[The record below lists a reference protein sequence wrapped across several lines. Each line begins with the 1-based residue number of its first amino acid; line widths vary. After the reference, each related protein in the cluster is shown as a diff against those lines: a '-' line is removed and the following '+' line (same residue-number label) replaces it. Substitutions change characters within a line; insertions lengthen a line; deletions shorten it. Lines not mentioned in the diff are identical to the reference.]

1 MAKLILMCGIPGSGK
16 STLAKKLFGERDIY
30 VSRDEIR
37 FSMISDEDEYF
48 SKETEVFNEF
58 VRQIQAG
65 IDNKEKRYVIADAT
79 HLNTSSR
86 MKLINRLT
94 FDFEPDISMIFV
106 NTPLEIALE
115 RNKQRS
121 GRAVVPDK
129 VIKNMY
135 HSFAAPSKIEPIK
148 EMFIAD
154 ENGFINKKY
163 ERKGG
168 E

>member
-1 MAKLILMCGIPGSGK
+1 MAKLILMSGIPGSGK

-37 FSMISDEDEYF
+37 FSIVSENEGYF
-48 SKETEVFNEF
+48 SKEKEVFNEF
-58 VRQIQAG
+58 VKQVQAG
-65 IDNKEKRYVIADAT
+65 LDDKDKRYVIADAT
-79 HLNTSSR
+79 HLNPASR
-86 MKLINRLT
+86 MKLLNRLN
-94 FDFEPDISMIFV
+94 FEFKPSAIMLFV

-115 RNKQRS
+115 RNRQRS
-121 GRAVVPDK
+121 GRALVPDN
-129 VIKNMY
+129 VIETMY
-135 HSFAAPSKIEPIK
+135 NSFAAPSPMEPIK
-148 EMFIAD
+148 EMWIAD